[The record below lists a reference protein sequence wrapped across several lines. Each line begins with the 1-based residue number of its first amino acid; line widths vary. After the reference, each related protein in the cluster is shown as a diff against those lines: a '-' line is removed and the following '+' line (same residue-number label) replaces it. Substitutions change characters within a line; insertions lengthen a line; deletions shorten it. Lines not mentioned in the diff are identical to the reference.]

1 MVYSVVEIK
10 GGFGNQLFQFN
21 YAHFLKSRRHKVLTN
36 THWFKE
42 NNDKFGRNLIFDSTF
57 YKFKNPNKYLLK
69 TIEINQ
75 KYKFKNN
82 LIYSVNSDES
92 VCNKNSLIKH
102 YNGYWQSKE
111 YLENTKNFLKPTLS
125 QHKGFE
131 EAFKKDKKSSVMIHI
146 RSKDYKDEILETE
159 YFNYSVDL
167 LSRKFNDL
175 SFNLFTDDE
184 EILSSLNFKRKL
196 NSVNIQSS
204 SEDDTL
210 FTFIKMLE
218 NEHFIISNSTFSFM
232 AALLGSENSSI
243 VIQPSPWMKKKN
255 KNLTIKDWVS
265 VSRPR

>member
-1 MVYSVVEIK
+1 
-10 GGFGNQLFQFN
+10 
-21 YAHFLKSRRHKVLTN
+21 
-36 THWFKE
+36 
-42 NNDKFGRNLIFDSTF
+42 
-57 YKFKNPNKYLLK
+57 
-69 TIEINQ
+69 
-75 KYKFKNN
+75 
-82 LIYSVNSDES
+82 
-92 VCNKNSLIKH
+92 
-102 YNGYWQSKE
+102 
-111 YLENTKNFLKPTLS
+111 
-125 QHKGFE
+125 
-131 EAFKKDKKSSVMIHI
+131 MIHI

-255 KNLTIKDWVS
+255 KNLTMKDWIS

>member
-1 MVYSVVEIK
+1 
-10 GGFGNQLFQFN
+10 
-21 YAHFLKSRRHKVLTN
+21 
-36 THWFKE
+36 
-42 NNDKFGRNLIFDSTF
+42 
-57 YKFKNPNKYLLK
+57 
-69 TIEINQ
+69 
-75 KYKFKNN
+75 
-82 LIYSVNSDES
+82 
-92 VCNKNSLIKH
+92 
-102 YNGYWQSKE
+102 
-111 YLENTKNFLKPTLS
+111 
-125 QHKGFE
+125 
-131 EAFKKDKKSSVMIHI
+131 MIHI

-232 AALLGSENSSI
+232 SALLGSENSSI

-255 KNLTIKDWVS
+255 KNLTMKDWIS